1 MTLLKC
7 TTKRI
12 FFAISI
18 FVLVGSSLSAKKLT
32 VEGQILDE
40 DGEKV
45 KKAELTL
52 SKDGTVLEEERT
64 KVTVSLSLKNLKK
77 ENTF

>member
-18 FVLVGSSLSAKKLT
+18 FMLIDSNLSAKKLT

-40 DGEKV
+40 DGGKV
-45 KKAELTL
+45 KKAELSL
-52 SKDGTVLEEERT
+52 SKDGAVLEEERT
-64 KVTVSLSLKNLKK
+64 KGNGKFKFKK
-77 ENTF
+77 VNMS

>member
-12 FFAISI
+12 FFATTI
-18 FVLVGSSLSAKKLT
+18 FMLLDGTLYAKK
-32 VEGQILDE
+32 VNCRRPNFNE
-40 DGEKV
+40 DGGKV

-52 SKDGTVLEEERT
+52 SKDGDCFRRR
-64 KVTVSLSLKNLKK
+64 KNKR
-77 ENTF
+77 